1 MNITPDQIVD
11 RIKLKRQL
19 INWRLIAI
27 VTICMLIVSLFT
39 TSDFETRKPII
50 ETNYIARIL
59 VDGMITHDTDRLEIL
74 KDIAQNNSIKALIV
88 HIDSSGGTVVGGE
101 SLYNAIRKISSSDK
115 PVVAVMGDTAAS
127 AAYMTAIACDYLIA
141 HQGTLT
147 GSIGVLSQSFE
158 VTDLAHKLG
167 IKFNSFKSSPLK
179 GGPIPTE
186 EVTPEMR
193 AAMNDT
199 ITDIYNMFF
208 DMVADRRSSIPREK
222 LVHIADG
229 RVYTGRQAVENG
241 LVDAIGNEDTAIEWL
256 KSVKKIDSS
265 LKVRD
270 IQLVSQQSKWRKIL
284 ESSARVLIFLENSIK
299 CGLFSFL

>member
-1 MNITPDQIVD
+1 MMNITPDQIVD

-27 VTICMLIVSLFT
+27 ITICMLIVSLFAT
-39 TSDFETRKPII
+39 NDFEAHKPII
-50 ETNYIARIL
+50 ENDYIARIF
-59 VDGMITHDTDRLEIL
+59 VDGMIVHDPDRLDIL
-74 KDIAQNNSIKALIV
+74 KDISKNPAIKALVI

-101 SLYNAIRKISSSDK
+101 SLYNGIRKISSSK

-127 AAYMTAIACDYLIA
+127 AAYMAAIACDYLVA

-158 VTDLAHKLG
+158 VTELAHKVG
-167 IKFNSFKSSPLK
+167 VKFNSFKSSPLK
-179 GGPIPTE
+179 GGPMPTE

-193 AAMNDT
+193 AAMNAT
-199 ITDIYNMFF
+199 IVDIYNMFF
-208 DMVADRRSSIPREK
+208 DMVAERRSSIAREN

-241 LVDAIGNEDTAIEWL
+241 LVDAIGDEDTALAWL
-256 KSVKKIDSS
+256 KDVKKIDSS

-270 IQLVSQQSKWRKIL
+270 IQLVPQQSKWRKFFDT
-284 ESSARVLIFLENSIK
+284 SARVLAFIDNSIK
-299 CGLFSFL
+299 GGIFSFL